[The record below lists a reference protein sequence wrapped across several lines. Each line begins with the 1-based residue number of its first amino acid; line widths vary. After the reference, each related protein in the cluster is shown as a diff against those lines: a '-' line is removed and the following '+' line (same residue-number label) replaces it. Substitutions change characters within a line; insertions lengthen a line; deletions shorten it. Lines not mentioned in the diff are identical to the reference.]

1 MRTTKI
7 APCRQALLL
16 LPVFLWGLAAA
27 RGNMSPV
34 SFRRAALARANP
46 RTTTTLAFAAPVAAA
61 PVLLG
66 YDHAQ
71 ERVALEALYNAT
83 GGAHWTDSPGNG
95 WLKGSCHCRWAGVY
109 CANGA
114 ACPDSPVVQLGWN
127 SLENLVGTLP
137 SWNSNSGQGALPK
150 LQVLAL
156 SSNPGLSGALP
167 EAYGTMSQMTSL
179 LLYNNSLEGSL
190 PSTYGKLV
198 QMADLEL
205 PMNHLDGT
213 LPEAWGSMTKITTL
227 LLYNNYLNV
236 TVVPKSWDKMKK
248 ITQLK
253 LIPQLRK
260 VRFCMTLQAYPVLL
274 YLYNSTTTTR
284 IFGVLLRCLP

>member
-1 MRTTKI
+1 MY
-7 APCRQALLL
+7 C
-16 LPVFLWGLAAA
+16 V
-27 RGNMSPV
+27 
-34 SFRRAALARANP
+34 
-46 RTTTTLAFAAPVAAA
+46 
-61 PVLLG
+61 
-66 YDHAQ
+66 
-71 ERVALEALYNAT
+71 
-83 GGAHWTDSPGNG
+83 NG
-95 WLKGSCHCRWAGVY
+95 TS
-109 CANGA
+109 
-114 ACPDSPVVQLGWN
+114 CPDSPVYGIVRQNG
-127 SLENLVGTLP
+127 ENLVGTLP

-274 YLYNSTTTTR
+274 YLYNSTTTTC